1 MTTALVPVGPA
12 PARSTLVDLVGR
24 SSRIG
29 FGTFALVVRA
39 GRSALGAAVPGVGAP
54 VAGARPPHG
63 LGLVPGAALGL
74 AMEAETRVLA
84 VVGAVGAGSE
94 RVARAITPPILVDLP
109 LRHVE
114 LWLLRWHA
122 RARIEQERNRLEATE
137 ALRAMVQ
144 AVTQSVV
151 AGLDLA
157 ALVDRI
163 PIEEVIDRLDF
174 EAIIARID
182 IGPIVRQ
189 AMDDVDIYEI
199 VRESTQGITGE
210 AVDTVRSQAMG
221 LDTLVERIVDRILF
235 RKGRRDL
242 RLEPEAP

>member
-1 MTTALVPVGPA
+1 M
-12 PARSTLVDLVGR
+12 
-24 SSRIG
+24 
-29 FGTFALVVRA
+29 
-39 GRSALGAAVPGVGAP
+39 
-54 VAGARPPHG
+54 
-63 LGLVPGAALGL
+63 
-74 AMEAETRVLA
+74 LA

-109 LRHVE
+109 LRRLE